1 MKLPYTL
8 APIKVAVCPLAKNN
22 PELVEKARAV
32 YNSLKREIGAVV
44 WIDSGN
50 IGKNYRKMDEIGVPY
65 VVTVD
70 FDTLEGDTKDTVTV
84 RNRDT
89 TEQSRSKII
98 NLIALLSRA

>member
-1 MKLPYTL
+1 M
-8 APIKVAVCPLAKNN
+8 
-22 PELVEKARAV
+22 
-32 YNSLKREIGAVV
+32 KREIGSVV

-70 FDTLEGDTKDTVTV
+70 FDSLEGDTKDTVTV
-84 RNRDT
+84 RSRDT

-98 NLIALLSRA
+98 NLIALLSNVS